1 MIGMNCKHKSKISN
15 LSDKEVDI
23 MLNGN
28 KGKLI
33 TISGSQAGAVETIIK
48 LLTTKYENYRTAVIT
63 TTRQRRMDEV
73 FGDLEEE
80 NYCFVSREEFEK
92 GIDEN
97 QFIEYVSYAGNY
109 YGTNKEEV
117 FSQLKNGINVILE
130 VNYETAHK
138 IKEMYADAIEVGIIS
153 AETQTYPVSNVD
165 ILIINQNPEETA
177 DYLVKKI
184 EFGG

>member
-1 MIGMNCKHKSKISN
+1 
-15 LSDKEVDI
+15 
-23 MLNGN
+23 
-28 KGKLI
+28 
-33 TISGSQAGAVETIIK
+33 
-48 LLTTKYENYRTAVIT
+48 
-63 TTRQRRMDEV
+63 MDEV

-165 ILIINQNPEETA
+165 ILIVNQNPEETA
-177 DYLVKKI
+177 DHLVKKI

>member
-1 MIGMNCKHKSKISN
+1 
-15 LSDKEVDI
+15 
-23 MLNGN
+23 MLNENKN

-33 TISGSQAGAVETIIK
+33 TISGSPAGAVGTIIK
-48 LLTTKYENYRTAVIT
+48 ILTTKHENYKTAVIT
-63 TTRQRRMDEV
+63 TTRKRHMDEI
-73 FGDLEEE
+73 FGNLEDE

-138 IKEMYADAIEVGIIS
+138 IKEKYTNAIEVGIIS
-153 AETQTYPVSNVD
+153 SETQTYPVSNVD
-165 ILIINQNPEETA
+165 ILIVNQNPEETA

-184 EFGG
+184 EFEV